1 MLMLKKLMVLVKN
14 LFNHLS
20 EKRREKRKF

>member
-1 MLMLKKLMVLVKN
+1 VLMLKRLVGLVKN

>member
-1 MLMLKKLMVLVKN
+1 MLKKLVVLVKN
-14 LFNHLS
+14 LFYHLS